1 MIVELSVPNGASVND
16 GIGTDVCSLMYAS
29 VDKAVSIIQ
38 HLGQRTQLVKMDFK
52 DAYRIIPVHHQ
63 DHHLLG
69 IRWDNQVLIDHN
81 LPFGLRSA
89 PKVFTAFADLVAWT
103 IHCRGVCWL
112 LHYLD
117 DFLLFGALGT
127 LEVASAAAVATEMLA
142 NAGIPVAA
150 HKTEGPS
157 TAVTFFGI
165 MVNTVLFQL
174 RLPPEK
180 VTWLKTLVEEW
191 SRRRSCT
198 RRELESFVGH
208 LAHAATVVY
217 VVT

>member
-1 MIVELSVPNGASVND
+1 M
-16 GIGTDVCSLMYAS
+16 
-29 VDKAVSIIQ
+29 
-38 HLGQRTQLVKMDFK
+38 
-52 DAYRIIPVHHQ
+52 
-63 DHHLLG
+63 
-69 IRWDNQVLIDHN
+69 
-81 LPFGLRSA
+81 
-89 PKVFTAFADLVAWT
+89 FTAFAELVAWA

-117 DFLLFGALGT
+117 DFLLFGAPGT
-127 LEVASAAAVATEMLA
+127 LEVASAAAVATEVLA

-157 TAVTFFGI
+157 TAVTFLGI
-165 MVNTVLFQL
+165 MVDTILFQL

-180 VTWLKTLVEEW
+180 VTLLKTLVEEL

-208 LAHAATVVY
+208 LDVLGIFVRQLF
-217 VVT
+217 